1 MARTHDSTAVEDWR
15 HIGAAAQTNN
25 TGELTGMYEMV
36 CRALNR
42 PAGAGKEALC
52 TDSLYAKHMT
62 TRALEI
68 PSVKR
73 NAMKYDDS
81 VPIVRL

>member
-62 TRALEI
+62 TGHWT

-73 NAMKYDDS
+73 NAEM
-81 VPIVRL
+81 IAFL